1 MQRIREEIEKKS
13 KRSSSKLREAEE
25 VLGFGSSSSR
35 GLEFKR
41 SQKQQQGQSLTP
53 GKDKRM
59 QIHHRKQRSTSKS
72 DINQKQQER
81 LIFATPSKELT
92 TKWIEAIQR
101 MIEKQ
106 HGQHEPKKP
115 KSPLAK
121 NRHLKKIQKKYKGG
135 TKSVSDLRR
144 HIMI

>member
-13 KRSSSKLREAEE
+13 KRSSSKLREPEE

-41 SQKQQQGQSLTP
+41 SKHQPQGQSLTP
-53 GKDKRM
+53 GKDKPI
-59 QIHHRKQRSTSKS
+59 QTHHRKQRSTSKS
-72 DINQKQQER
+72 NLYQKQQER
-81 LIFATPSKELT
+81 LIFATPSKEST
-92 TKWIEAIQR
+92 TKWIDAIQK
-101 MIEKQ
+101 MIEKHQ
-106 HGQHEPKKP
+106 GQQEPKKP
-115 KSPLAK
+115 KSPLSK

-144 HIMI
+144 RIII